1 MKTRLLKRL
10 RREAKKYVKILVT
23 DNGRFIIKNTNWCY
37 GSYFFEN
44 KRDEWC
50 FGDYVNHFDT
60 IDEAKKLLS
69 LARNIYIMDIIIR
82 VKREKDVELKWKLV
96 EGL

>member
-10 RREAKKYVKILVT
+10 RREAKKYVKICVT
-23 DNGRFIIKNTNWCY
+23 NDGRFIIKNTNWC
-37 GSYFFEN
+37 SENYFFEN
-44 KRDEWC
+44 KRNEWC
-50 FGDYVNHFDT
+50 FGDYANLFDT
-60 IDEAKKLLS
+60 IDEVKKLLS